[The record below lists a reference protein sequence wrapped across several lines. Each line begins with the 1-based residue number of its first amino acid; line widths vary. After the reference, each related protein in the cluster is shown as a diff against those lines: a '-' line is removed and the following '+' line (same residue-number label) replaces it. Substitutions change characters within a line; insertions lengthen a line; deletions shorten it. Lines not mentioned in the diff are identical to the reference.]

1 MRSSVYE
8 CISHFLNNYFVA
20 FDDCIIKLEKKPIL
34 PKNDASAMSPTQPRV
49 TLNFDLLTPKVDRF
63 MSLLDGPLV
72 PIVIKISSF
81 LSASLY
87 FNKRGAY

>member
-1 MRSSVYE
+1 
-8 CISHFLNNYFVA
+8 
-20 FDDCIIKLEKKPIL
+20 
-34 PKNDASAMSPTQPRV
+34 MSPTQPRV

-81 LSASLY
+81 LSTSLY